1 MTIDIPKLKV
11 RVRVLIVLDKKIIYV
26 YYLGY
31 LVICQ
36 RYFGHIS
43 LRFKINLVSYL
54 GVVKIFIRNI
64 LADETESR
72 KLL

>member
-26 YYLGY
+26 YNLGY
-31 LVICQ
+31 
-36 RYFGHIS
+36 
-43 LRFKINLVSYL
+43 KINLVSYL